1 MLLKVK
7 FEGITTETCIGYDYI
22 TIMERTCLS
31 TTNHKRP
38 YLRVIASSNLC
49 PSSMCFGICW
59 YPSVYWHLKLHLV
72 CSLLETNCHTTL
84 SVKRA
89 SSAALDPNRTNQETD
104 EVGLALLTGWTTF
117 WPQRFH
123 AIGRCTLQSF
133 VNRKNSHVQV
143 LRSGRAA
150 KQQQQIRRPHASCA
164 KNVQHQLTDCIVC
177 VKLW

>member
-1 MLLKVK
+1 
-7 FEGITTETCIGYDYI
+7 
-22 TIMERTCLS
+22 MERTSISCLS
-31 TTNHKRP
+31 TTNDKRS
-38 YLRVIASSNLC
+38 YLRVIASSNMC
-49 PSSMCFGICW
+49 PSSLCFGICW
-59 YPSVYWHLKLHLV
+59 YPSVCWHIKLHLV
-72 CSLLETNCHTTL
+72 CSLVETNCHTTL

-104 EVGLALLTGWTTF
+104 EVGLALLTGRTTF

-133 VNRKNSHVQV
+133 VNRNKCHVQV
-143 LRSGRAA
+143 TGMA
-150 KQQQQIRRPHASCA
+150 KLHVVNPCVLASYA